1 MIGGLL
7 AAEGNWSIVCYFPV
21 LLPVE
26 VQKWVTRLSPIPAY
40 STVSGVNGPLVI
52 LDNVKVRL
60 QRNSV
65 FIRLSVRGAA
75 NTRSSIVQ
83 ILLQY
88 VLIRLQIVALSLG
101 KLQMFAEVSINQ
113 HFPSRCALL

>member
-1 MIGGLL
+1 M
-7 AAEGNWSIVCYFPV
+7 
-21 LLPVE
+21 
-26 VQKWVTRLSPIPAY
+26 
-40 STVSGVNGPLVI
+40 I

-101 KLQMFAEVSINQ
+101 KLQMFVEVSIIQ
-113 HFPSRCALL
+113 HFTSRCALL